1 MVFWCYKR
9 GNEAISYLFKASLP
23 PALLEMK
30 KKIDLVDKEHNS
42 EKWKSGSFDDE
53 SGNKLKRQRWKMF
66 WVVFPKRA
74 NVTPVFKADSK
85 DVVENYR
92 SISLLSIPSKCQ
104 ERIVYIPLFGSLSD
118 RLAAW
123 VCEGTFMCNS
133 VSIIDHQLPPWMR
146 AMQRDLAEWHI
157 ISCRK
162 KWVILVSPVL
172 FWIGVR
178 IISPTEN
185 RELS

>member
-1 MVFWCYKR
+1 
-9 GNEAISYLFKASLP
+9 
-23 PALLEMK
+23 MK

-74 NVTPVFKADSK
+74 NVTPVFKADAK
-85 DVVENYR
+85 DVVKNYR

-104 ERIVYIPLFGSLSD
+104 EDCVLCCISACGSLSD

-123 VCEGTFMCNS
+123 AYEGTFMCYS
-133 VSIIDHQLPPWMR
+133 VSIIDHLEWGQKDGRCFPG
-146 AMQRDLAEWHI
+146 LAKAFSIVAHN
-157 ISCRK
+157 
-162 KWVILVSPVL
+162 ILL
-172 FWIGVR
+172 QKIG
-178 IISPTEN
+178 
-185 RELS
+185 